1 MTIQQILTKYWGF
14 SSFRPLQEDIINSV
28 LEGKDTLAL
37 LPTGGGKSICFQ
49 VPGLAVEGI
58 CIVISPLIA
67 LMKDQVANLKK
78 VGIPAVAIFS
88 GMHRREIDIA
98 LDNCIYGKIK
108 FLYLSPERLKA
119 ELVIERMKKMKINFL
134 VVDEAHCI
142 SQWGYDFRPSYLNIA
157 ETRKLHPEVPVIAL
171 TATATT
177 EVVTDI
183 QEKLEFKSEN
193 LLQKSFERKNLAYV
207 VLKEDDKLRRLL
219 KVTSTVKGTGIVYV
233 RNRKSSREISD
244 FLNKNNV
251 SSTYYHAGL
260 NQEVR
265 DARQMEWATSRTRVI
280 VSTNAFGMG
289 IDKANVRFVVHLD
302 IPDSVEAYFQ
312 EAGRGGRDEKKAYAV
327 IIYNEAD
334 LLKAKELITTSY
346 PTIEEIKKTYL
357 SLGNSFQLAVGAGEG
372 ESYNLDM
379 SAFCEKF
386 DLKPLTVYNSLKFL
400 ERDGYLSINDAKY
413 MPSKIMFTI
422 GKTDLYNFQVEN
434 KRLDPIIK
442 LLLRS
447 YAGSFDDFV
456 KIDEAQM
463 AKRAKVK
470 KELIV
475 EFLDKL
481 NKMKIITYVKQNKLP
496 QLVYTAPRQDASGLV
511 ISKEN
516 YKDRKEISLKKIN
529 AMLDYTMS
537 YNKCRSQLLL
547 TYFGEEESYRCGS
560 CDVCLERNKLKLSQ
574 LEFEGVLDQVKPM
587 LQKNSVDLTY
597 LVDSIKDSS
606 EDKTLK
612 VIQWLIENGKIINN
626 EEEKL
631 EWVS

>member
-1 MTIQQILTKYWGF
+1 M
-14 SSFRPLQEDIINSV
+14 

>member
-14 SSFRPLQEDIINSV
+14 ASFRPMQEEIINSV

-49 VPGLAVEGI
+49 VPGLALEGI

-98 LDNCIYGKIK
+98 LDNCIYGKIR

-119 ELVIERMKKMKINFL
+119 EIVIERMKKMKINLF

-183 QEKLEFKSEN
+183 QNKLEFKFEN

-207 VLKEDDKLRRLL
+207 VLKEDDKLKRLL

-265 DARQMEWATSRTRVI
+265 DARQIEWATNRTRVI

-302 IPDSVEAYFQ
+302 IPDSIEAYFQ
-312 EAGRGGRDEKKAYAV
+312 EAGRAGRDEKKAYAV

-334 LLKAKELITTSY
+334 LLKAKDLIATSY
-346 PTIEEIKKTYL
+346 PTIKEIKKTYL

-372 ESYNLDM
+372 ESYTLDM
-379 SAFCEKF
+379 GAFCEKF
-386 DLKPLTVYNSLKFL
+386 NLKPLTVYNSLKFL
-400 ERDGYLSINDAKY
+400 ERDGYLSMNDAKY

-434 KRLDPIIK
+434 KLLDPIIK

-470 KELIV
+470 KELII

-481 NKMKIITYVKQNKLP
+481 HKMKVLTYVKQNKLP
-496 QLVYTAPRQDASGLV
+496 QLVYTAPRQEASELV

-516 YKDRKEISLKKIN
+516 YQDRKEVSLKKIN
-529 AMLDYTMS
+529 AILDYVMS

-547 TYFGEEESYRCGS
+547 SYFGEEESYRCGA
-560 CDVCLERNKLKLSQ
+560 CDICLERNKLKLSQ
-574 LEFEGVLDQVKPM
+574 LEFDSVLDQVKPM
-587 LQKNSVDLTY
+587 LQENPVDLTF
-597 LVDSIKDSS
+597 LVDSIKDST
-606 EDKTLK
+606 EDRTLK

>member
-49 VPGLAVEGI
+49 VPGLAREGI
-58 CIVISPLIA
+58 SIVVSPLIA
-67 LMKDQVANLKK
+67 LMKDQVTNLKK
-78 VGIPAVAIFS
+78 AGIPAIAIFS

-98 LDNCIYGKIK
+98 LDNCIYGKTK

-119 ELVIERMKKMKINFL
+119 QIVIERIKKMKVNLF

-142 SQWGYDFRPSYLNIA
+142 SQWGYDFRPSYMNIA
-157 ETRKLHPEVPVIAL
+157 EIRKLHPDVPIIAL

-177 EVVTDI
+177 EVATDI
-183 QEKLEFKSEN
+183 QDKLEFKSEN

-219 KVTSTVKGTGIVYV
+219 KVTSTVNGTGIVYV
-233 RNRKSSREISD
+233 RNRKRSREVSD

-265 DARQMEWATSRTRVI
+265 DNRQAEWASNRTRVI

-302 IPDSVEAYFQ
+302 IPDSMEAYFQ
-312 EAGRGGRDEKKAYAV
+312 EAGRAGRDEKKAYAV

-334 LLKAKELITTSY
+334 LLKAAELVSLGYPSIKEIL
-346 PTIEEIKKTYL
+346 KTYL

-372 ESYNLDM
+372 ETYDLDINTF
-379 SAFCEKF
+379 SERFK
-386 DLKPLTVYNSLKFL
+386 LKPLTVFNSLKFL
-400 ERDGYLSINDAKY
+400 ERDGYLSMNDAKY
-413 MPSKIMFTI
+413 MPSRVMFTI
-422 GKTDLYNFQVEN
+422 DKANLYNFQVEN
-434 KRLDPIIK
+434 KNLDPIIK

-456 KIDEAQM
+456 KIDETQM
-463 AKRAKVK
+463 SNRAKVSK
-470 KELIV
+470 AKII

-481 NKMKIITYVKQNKLP
+481 HKMKILTYIKQSKLP
-496 QLVYTAPRQDASGLV
+496 QLVYTMPRQDAAGLV

-516 YKDRKEISLKKIN
+516 YQDRKENSLSKID
-529 AMLDYTMS
+529 AMLNYVLS

-547 TYFGEEESYRCGS
+547 AYFGEDDSYRCGS

-574 LEFEGVLDQVKPM
+574 LEFDAVLDQVKPM
-587 LQKNSVDLTY
+587 LQEQAVDLTI
-597 LVDSIKDSS
+597 LVDSIKDST
-606 EDKTLK
+606 EDKALK

-626 EEEKL
+626 DDEKL